1 MSDQSSPDAAPQNN
15 APPVP
20 GASGPNGGSKPPT
33 SSRARGPL
41 FLIFGGVVL
50 LAGLAFGAYTLI
62 EGGKSV
68 ETDNAYVDA
77 SSAAVTAQISAP
89 VKSSNIIETQAVKA
103 GDVLVV
109 LDDTDA
115 RLALASAKAQLDQV
129 ERQVG
134 TYYEND
140 TTLAAQA
147 DASTAQ
153 VANAQA
159 AYDNA
164 VKAYND
170 RKSLVAIGAV
180 SGEDLQNAKT
190 TVDQTQA
197 ALNSARAQAL
207 AAQGQRAA
215 NGALISG
222 VDRGD
227 NPEVVAARVKV
238 EQAQNDL
245 DRTVIR
251 APISGVIAK
260 NTVEIGQRVQV
271 NQVLMNIVPIEN
283 AYVNANFKE
292 VQLKKVRIGQPV
304 LLTADT
310 YGGGI
315 KFHGK
320 VAGLSGGTGSA
331 FAIIPAQNAT
341 GNWIKVVQRLPVR
354 IALDPTELK
363 QHPLRVGMSM
373 KATISVND

>member
-1 MSDQSSPDAAPQNN
+1 MSDQSSPDAAPQDN

-20 GASGPNGGSKPPT
+20 GANGPSGGGKPPA

-50 LAGLAFGAYTLI
+50 LAGLAVGAYMLI

-103 GDVLVV
+103 GDILVV

-227 NPEVVAARVKV
+227 NPQVVAARVKV

-260 NTVEIGQRVQV
+260 NTVEIGQRVQI
-271 NQVLMNIVPIEN
+271 NQVLMNIVPIDN